1 MGSDR
6 RPGNLAASLVRAT
19 SPSGLFLFVT
29 LSLHLDPWQSR
40 WSSGGHL
47 INAVQAEIWLQHI
60 CPFHRH
66 CYHCLLNEKAVK
78 MQLSYKHNHLT
89 SNCNTCNQLCR
100 LISLCSRRSKTFW
113 PELYPRRL
121 KTHVTGGCPRPPLW
135 KMSSLSQASEKW
147 QRNISQCGGC

>member
-40 WSSGGHL
+40 WSSGGHS
-47 INAVQAEIWLQHI
+47 INGVQAQIWLQHALSI
-60 CPFHRH
+60 DIAMTAYC
-66 CYHCLLNEKAVK
+66 CLKLLKC
-78 MQLSYKHNHLT
+78 SSS
-89 SNCNTCNQLCR
+89 SNTTISLRTAIHVNQLCR
-100 LISLCSRRSKTFW
+100 PISLCSRCSKAFW
-113 PELYPRRL
+113 SELYPRRL
-121 KTHVTGGCPRPPLW
+121 KTHVTGGGPRPPLW